1 MRLQHIVP
9 ATLLAAATLMA
20 VPAFAG
26 QQHGHPEG
34 RRGASAP
41 QARGQA
47 QPHAQAAPAPRPQGA
62 APGAGRAQGYAP
74 RYNGQNNA
82 VVGQAVPRGAV
93 APRYAPNYNNGSY
106 HNAPNY
112 RYAPNYHYAPYA
124 PRYYAP
130 HAYGYGYYAPRY
142 YGPGYVFTPHL
153 SIGFGFWAG
162 YPVPYSYAYPYPVPV
177 YGYAQPQTVVVNPG
191 SSYGGISFQV
201 TPYEADV
208 YVDGNYAG
216 HASDFDGSKQPMTLA
231 AGQHHIEIVANG
243 YQTSSFDV
251 NVQAG
256 QIIPYQG
263 DLQR

>member
-9 ATLLAAATLMA
+9 VTLLAAATLMA

-26 QQHGHPEG
+26 QQHGHSEG

-47 QPHAQAAPAPRPQGA
+47 QPRAQAAPVARSQAAPSGASRPQA
-62 APGAGRAQGYAP
+62 YAQ
-74 RYNGQNNA
+74 RYNGRTNA
-82 VVGQAVPRGAV
+82 YVGQAVPRGAV
-93 APRYAPNYNNGSY
+93 APHYAPNYHS
-106 HNAPNY
+106 APNY

-142 YGPGYVFTPHL
+142 YGAGYVFRPYF
-153 SIGFGFWAG
+153 SIGFGFWGG

-177 YGYAQPQTVVVNPG
+177 YGYAQPQSVVVNPG
-191 SSYGGISFQV
+191 SNYGGISFQV

-231 AGQHHIEIVANG
+231 AGTHRIEIVANG
-243 YQTSSFDV
+243 FQTSSFDV
-251 NVQAG
+251 NVQPG
-256 QIIPYQG
+256 QIIPYRG
-263 DLQR
+263 DLQQGQSQ